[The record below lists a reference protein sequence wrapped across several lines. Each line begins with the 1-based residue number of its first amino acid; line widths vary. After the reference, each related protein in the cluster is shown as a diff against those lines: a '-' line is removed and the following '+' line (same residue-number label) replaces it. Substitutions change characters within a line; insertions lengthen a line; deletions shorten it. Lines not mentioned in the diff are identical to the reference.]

1 MKNSFFF
8 LFIMLAVQ
16 GFAQEFKTASNSSTI
31 KSAIEKKHQAT
42 NSISAQFTEKVVSNM
57 FKEPQKGYGNF
68 LFKKE
73 NKVRW
78 DKTSAKQLI
87 LINGETVKMYEN
99 GKALNNPTSQKIA
112 KQIQGMML
120 SMLSGD
126 FLNQKDFSISYE
138 ENSKLYRLTLSPKSP
153 RMAKYIA
160 KIELLFSRSS
170 LLLEEMTFFEKD
182 SQKVNYAFSDIE
194 TNIKI
199 DDSKFNQK

>member
-8 LFIMLAVQ
+8 FFIMLAVQ

-31 KSAIEKKHQAT
+31 KSAIEKKHQST

-99 GKALNNPTSQKIA
+99 GNALTNPTSQKIA

-126 FLNQKDFSISYE
+126 FLNQKDFSIKYE
-138 ENSKLYRLTLSPKSP
+138 ENSQLYRLTLSPKSP
-153 RMAKYIA
+153 RMTKYIA

-170 LLLEEMTFFEKD
+170 LLLEEMTLFEKD

-194 TNIKI
+194 TNVKI

>member
-1 MKNSFFF
+1 MF
-8 LFIMLAVQ
+8 AVQ
-16 GFAQEFKTASNSSTI
+16 GFTQEFKTASNSSAI

-126 FLNQKDFSISYE
+126 FLNQKDFSIKYE

-170 LLLEEMTFFEKD
+170 LLLEEMTLFEKD

-194 TNIKI
+194 TNVKI

>member
-1 MKNSFFF
+1 MKNSILI
-8 LFIMLAVQ
+8 LFIMFAVQ
-16 GFAQEFKTASNSSTI
+16 GFTQEFKTASNSSAI

-126 FLNQKDFSISYE
+126 FLNQKDFSIKYE

-170 LLLEEMTFFEKD
+170 LLLEEMTLFEKD

-194 TNIKI
+194 TNVKI

>member
-1 MKNSFFF
+1 MKNSILI
-8 LFIMLAVQ
+8 LFIMFAVQ
-16 GFAQEFKTASNSSTI
+16 GFTQEFKTASNSSAI

-126 FLNQKDFSISYE
+126 FLNQKDFSIKYE

-160 KIELLFSRSS
+160 KIELLFSRST
-170 LLLEEMTFFEKD
+170 LLLEEMTLFEKD

-194 TNIKI
+194 TNVKI